1 MKRNYISLKRY
12 ITHRET
18 SGRKMS
24 SVFISTTLFLV
35 LAACVCPAPVRAEET
50 HSESS
55 DVFGFDL
62 DKGWLDPPVHS
73 HFSKG
78 GTPLIHSFRTEPA
91 FTRRDFLLDYSFRNE
106 RERNEQEIEAEIEWP
121 FSRRFGLIFEM
132 PYVSVDSDDDGSA
145 DGFGNLAV
153 SPRLLLAEYERF
165 LLAFGLEVEATTG
178 ETDGGISEDE
188 VALAPSF
195 STWIDLG
202 NWWTVNA
209 QSGVE
214 YPIKSSD
221 AEFFF
226 RSALIHTFNSH
237 DIHDSGRT
245 NHNHPDGLSPG
256 LLSVILEADLAVG
269 LSGEGDGDWI
279 AEGIFG
285 FSVDL
290 WENTDMRIGYQFPL
304 SSSQELNSGVIFG
317 LIYHF

>member
-1 MKRNYISLKRY
+1 MNS
-12 ITHRET
+12 T
-18 SGRKMS
+18 
-24 SVFISTTLFLV
+24 FIYVTLFLV
-35 LAACVCPAPVRAEET
+35 LTAFVCPVPVRAEET

-106 RERNEQEIEAEIEWP
+106 RERNEQEIEVEIEWP
-121 FSRRFGLIFEM
+121 LSRRLGLIFEI

-165 LLAFGLEVEATTG
+165 LLAFSLEVEATTG

-202 NWWTVNA
+202 NWWTVNT

-214 YPIKSSD
+214 YPVQSSD

-226 RSALIHTFNSH
+226 RSALIHTFNFN
-237 DIHDSGRT
+237 DIHDSGHT

-290 WENTDMRIGYQFPL
+290 WENTDMRVGYLFPL
-304 SSSQELNSGVIFG
+304 SSSQELNSGITFG